1 MSDMD
6 IDWPSP
12 GQASDLPSDDG
23 YATDSGVSSMD
34 EQMSTYTRSM
44 TSSIVNYPLEYGRR
58 YHAYRA
64 GVYAFPNDDPELD
77 RMDMAH
83 GLMFKSIGYKLYL
96 APLVKENLHR
106 ILDIGTGTGIWSVEM
121 GDRFPNTEIIGVD
134 LSAVQPP
141 WVPHNVKFEIDDVES
156 RWVGNRMFDY
166 IFVRYMLVSIQDWPK
181 LVQNIYEHL
190 NPGGW
195 VEFQDMDGL
204 YYSDD
209 GTYTAQYTT
218 HTWNQDFVQAC
229 ESIGRTAR
237 PGPQLE
243 GWVNDAGFQN
253 VVHKRFK
260 APIGPWPKDPHF
272 KDVGM
277 HNLCQL
283 LDGLEGFTLRLFC
296 GVLGR
301 TEEDVLGML
310 EGVREEL
317 KRGLFHAM
325 FDHHVV
331 YGQKPLEGQQL

>member
-1 MSDMD
+1 MSDME
-6 IDWPSP
+6 IDWHSP
-12 GQASDLPSDDG
+12 GQSSDLTSDDG

-34 EQMSTYTRSM
+34 EQISTYTKSI
-44 TSSIVNYPLEYGRR
+44 TSSIVNYPQEYGRR

-83 GLMFKSIGYKLYL
+83 VLMFKSIGYKLYL
-96 APLVKENLHR
+96 APLVRER
-106 ILDIGTGTGIWSVEM
+106 VIGI
-121 GDRFPNTEIIGVD
+121 D

-141 WVPHNVKFEIDDVES
+141 WVPHNVKFEIDDIES
-156 RWVGNRMFDY
+156 PWVGDRMYDY

-209 GTYTAQYTT
+209 GTYAEHYVTRL
-218 HTWNQDFVQAC
+218 WNQEFVQAC

-243 GWVNDAGFQN
+243 GWVTNAGFQN

-260 APIGPWPKDPHF
+260 APIGPWPKDAHF

-283 LDGLEGFTLRLFC
+283 LNGLEGFSLRLFC

-301 TEEDVLGML
+301 SEDEVLSML
-310 EGVREEL
+310 SNVREEL

-331 YGQKPLEGQQL
+331 YGQKPLEGQQQQYFAS

>member
-23 YATDSGVSSMD
+23 YATDSGVSSME

-96 APLVKENLHR
+96 APLFKENLHR
-106 ILDIGTGTGIWSVEM
+106 ILDIGTGSVEM

-134 LSAVQPP
+134 LSAVQPS

-181 LVQNIYEHL
+181 LVQNIYEYL

-195 VEFQDMDGL
+195 VEF
-204 YYSDD
+204 
-209 GTYTAQYTT
+209 
-218 HTWNQDFVQAC
+218 
-229 ESIGRTAR
+229 
-237 PGPQLE
+237 
-243 GWVNDAGFQN
+243 
-253 VVHKRFK
+253 
-260 APIGPWPKDPHF
+260 
-272 KDVGM
+272 
-277 HNLCQL
+277 
-283 LDGLEGFTLRLFC
+283 
-296 GVLGR
+296 
-301 TEEDVLGML
+301 
-310 EGVREEL
+310 
-317 KRGLFHAM
+317 
-325 FDHHVV
+325 
-331 YGQKPLEGQQL
+331 